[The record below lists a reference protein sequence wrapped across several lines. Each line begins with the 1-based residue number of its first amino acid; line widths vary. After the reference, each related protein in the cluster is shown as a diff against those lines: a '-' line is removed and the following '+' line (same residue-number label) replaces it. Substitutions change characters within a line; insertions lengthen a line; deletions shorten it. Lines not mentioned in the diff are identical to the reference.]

1 MRDLGKEL
9 RLEDIEGLVKLPCG
23 LYGKRSNSWYLRHY
37 KHESWEK
44 GDIMYINCRY
54 LLENEEAYKDL
65 HYDAYYER
73 IQIMDH
79 IYMML
84 QLRIRWPYSLND
96 DNDAKNWLSYRWSLM
111 KFRIKY
117 KLNIK
122 LRRYHKIL
130 IWLKLIKI
138 DKLKLGPIP
147 WPRKYR
153 TRTGMTRD
161 PYIYFYA
168 ACVEF
173 DEINYIKWTKMPIHL
188 FRLKTWLWR
197 SALITGKRSRLY
209 EWLESSQNPS
219 QEYVQLL
226 KHYRVRA
233 YETRVLNK

>member
-1 MRDLGKEL
+1 MMRDLGKEL

-37 KHESWEK
+37 KHESWHK

-65 HYDAYYER
+65 HYDAYYEAAH
-73 IQIMDH
+73 ILEH
-79 IYMML
+79 IYLLL
-84 QLRIRWPYSLND
+84 QLRVRWPIEFND
-96 DNDAKNWLSYRWSLM
+96 DNDAKNWLAYRWSLL
-111 KFRIKY
+111 KFKIKY
-117 KLNIK
+117 KCRMK
-122 LRRYHKIL
+122 K
-130 IWLKLIKI
+130 
-138 DKLKLGPIP
+138 DGPVP

-197 SALITGKRSRLY
+197 SALITGKRSKLY